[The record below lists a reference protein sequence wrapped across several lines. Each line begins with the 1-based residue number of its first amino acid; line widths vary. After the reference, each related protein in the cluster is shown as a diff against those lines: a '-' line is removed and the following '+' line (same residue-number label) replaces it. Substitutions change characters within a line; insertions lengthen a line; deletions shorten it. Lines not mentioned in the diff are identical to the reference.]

1 MGSVNAVGTYGG
13 LVIGAVIGGLPGRAL
28 GVTAP
33 FWFAFSL
40 DSRGCPLLLA
50 WRAVSNSRTA
60 VSDNASAREQYRR
73 DRDQ

>member
-40 DSRGCPLLLA
+40 DSRWWPAIARVASSVQLPDCRIGQ
-50 WRAVSNSRTA
+50 RFRTGA
-60 VSDNASAREQYRR
+60 IPPGS
-73 DRDQ
+73 